1 MNTCTQVNQFNSS
14 TSWSILTVHVP
25 LMFILNKRIAPG
37 FTILRVVRHNDLLD
51 RTMHLELTAQL
62 GLRSVVVLE
71 GKRTEGV
78 RKGCQLKHVT
88 VTYNS
93 GDKECPEGVLRR
105 MLDLMR
111 IPEGNLSLQ
120 VVCHLFGL
128 FTASTFQALLPGLDP
143 SGWRCVLGVL
153 EKVQE
158 ASDAQVAWK
167 GR

>member
-1 MNTCTQVNQFNSS
+1 M
-14 TSWSILTVHVP
+14 
-25 LMFILNKRIAPG
+25 
-37 FTILRVVRHNDLLD
+37 
-51 RTMHLELTAQL
+51 
-62 GLRSVVVLE
+62 
-71 GKRTEGV
+71 
-78 RKGCQLKHVT
+78 

-120 VVCHLFGL
+120 VVRHLFGL
-128 FTASTFQALLPGLDP
+128 FTASTFQALLPGLDT
-143 SGWRCVLGVL
+143 SGRRCVLGVL

-167 GR
+167 VR